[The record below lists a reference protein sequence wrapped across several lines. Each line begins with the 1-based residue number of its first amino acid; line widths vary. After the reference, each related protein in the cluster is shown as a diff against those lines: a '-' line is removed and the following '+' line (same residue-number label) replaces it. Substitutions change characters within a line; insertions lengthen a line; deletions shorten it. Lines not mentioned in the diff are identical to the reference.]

1 MAVDRKRLCR
11 IMWHM
16 HNVMTALNDEDILAE
31 WYTYGIPDGTESPEK
46 VEELYSLES
55 DEALQE
61 VFDDID
67 KLFARL
73 IAHVV
78 RDGYSKWIS

>member
-16 HNVMTALNDEDILAE
+16 HNVMTALSDEEILYS
-31 WYTYGIPDGTESPEK
+31 WYEYGIPDGTEGPEE
-46 VEELYSLES
+46 VEDLYSLAS
-55 DEALQE
+55 DEAFQK
-61 VFDDID
+61 VFDSIAE
-67 KLFARL
+67 LFARL
-73 IAHVV
+73 VAHAV